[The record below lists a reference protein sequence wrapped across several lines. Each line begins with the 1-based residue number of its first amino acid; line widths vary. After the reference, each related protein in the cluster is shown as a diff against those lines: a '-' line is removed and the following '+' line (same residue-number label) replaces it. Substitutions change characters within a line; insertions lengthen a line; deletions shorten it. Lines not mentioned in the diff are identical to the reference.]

1 MINSIA
7 DKVELRAILKELLIE
22 LLQERDES
30 ISILFQEVIEELA
43 LTRAIDEGLATET
56 VSRDAIFSIA
66 RVRASSSMTS

>member
-7 DKVELRAILKELLIE
+7 DKVELRVILKELLIE

-43 LTRAIDEGLATET
+43 LTRAIDEGLTTET
-56 VSRDAIFSIA
+56 VSRDAIFSILNP
-66 RVRASSSMTS
+66 VS